1 MSEPVI
7 ELYGIVKRYGGTVAV
22 NEVSMAVQAGEIFGF
37 LGANG
42 AGKTTTIRMLCG
54 LTRPSAGRGK
64 VFGMDIWRERHRIR
78 QKFGYVPQ
86 RFSLYTD
93 LTVIENLRFFGGA
106 YQVSRP
112 ELDQRIETSLS
123 SFELAPWRNARAGS
137 LSGGFKQ
144 LLSIACALVHDPSL
158 LFLDEPTA
166 GLDPVHRQ
174 SIWDLLY
181 ELSQRGTTIFVT
193 THYMDEA
200 ERCTDVGFIQEGR
213 LMAKDLPSRLKQRL
227 EGKLIELHV
236 EPVMEA
242 LPTFRKRSDILT
254 VELRSGR
261 LRILTDD
268 PEALVAELHRT
279 WPYPELRWLGHEIVP
294 PDMEDVFMAYSLG
307 YLEERTGS
315 QRFTVAAS

>member
-1 MSEPVI
+1 
-7 ELYGIVKRYGGTVAV
+7 
-22 NEVSMAVQAGEIFGF
+22 
-37 LGANG
+37 
-42 AGKTTTIRMLCG
+42 
-54 LTRPSAGRGK
+54 
-64 VFGMDIWRERHRIR
+64 
-78 QKFGYVPQ
+78 VPQ